1 MTGVLLFG
9 MLPGGPELIVILLVV
24 VLLFGANKL
33 PELARSSGK
42 AMGEFRRGRE
52 DIERELRESAAATPT
67 ADAAE
72 SDAGRDRDPVSEP
85 EGQK

>member
-1 MTGVLLFG
+1 MTGVPLFG

-52 DIERELRESAAATPT
+52 DIERELRESAAAT
-67 ADAAE
+67 ADP
-72 SDAGRDRDPVSEP
+72 DAGRDPDPVQDRARRE
-85 EGQK
+85 

>member
-67 ADAAE
+67 TDAAE
-72 SDAGRDRDPVSEP
+72 SDADRDPVREP